1 MAINDIALTGAQ
13 RSSLLSLQGTQDLS
27 ARTQT
32 RLATG
37 RKISSVSDDAVNYF
51 RSKALSDRAGDFSL
65 RKDGIDQG
73 ISALN
78 SAMEAI
84 TAIDNFAKQMK
95 GIVEAS
101 KSQSTQERQAA
112 AKQFSEL
119 GSQMFQL
126 IEDASYQG
134 MNLLN
139 STTSILDVSFGI
151 RSSSRLKVYGL
162 HLNKTVIAAGDVDK
176 VIFTVNTFSS
186 GGLSL
191 NMTVWGLSGGTFTS
205 FGLNNTNVAQ
215 AENILK
221 TLDNGISRLRGH
233 AASLGSNIAVLQNRL
248 AFTKSYVSEMTI
260 GSDKL
265 TIADL
270 NEEGANLVAL
280 QTRQQLG
287 IQALSVSGK
296 QQQAILT
303 LLQ

>member
-13 RSSLLSLQGTQDLS
+13 RSSLLSLQSTQELS
-27 ARTQT
+27 DRTQT

-37 RKISSVSDDAVNYF
+37 RRISSVSDDAVNYF
-51 RSKALSDRAGDFSL
+51 RAKALSDRAGDFSL
-65 RKDGIDQG
+65 RKDGIGQG

-78 SAMEAI
+78 SALNAI
-84 TAIDNFAKQMK
+84 EAIDNFAKQMK

-112 AKQFSEL
+112 SKQFSEL
-119 GSQMFQL
+119 GSQIFQL

-139 STTSILDVSFGI
+139 STTSVLDVSFGI

-162 HLNKTVIAAGDVDK
+162 KLNRSAVTVATVDRA
-176 VIFTVNTFSS
+176 IFSVDTFSS

-191 NMTVWGLSGGTFTS
+191 NMTVWGLSGGSFTS
-205 FGLNNTNVAQ
+205 FGLNNTNASQ
-215 AENILK
+215 ASTVLRI
-221 TLDNGISRLRGH
+221 LDNGIARLRGH

-248 AFTKSYVSEMTI
+248 KFTKSYVSEMTV